1 MIVMEMICASPCI
14 TSMIC
19 FSLEVKYGNMFNT
32 NVHMNRHRVGG
43 RGNATTF
50 PMPWQAILTELLRL
64 EEDNERQVA
73 PDLPKVGEDL
83 KYVVQVLL
91 KTNDEEKR
99 DNLKNFVHQA
109 RVRRHVVVNWI
120 P

>member
-1 MIVMEMICASPCI
+1 MFCMCQVLVGRFCLPCVRDEEPKLPAGALANDMMMFYAPREIYAEQMTVMEMICASPCI

-32 NVHMNRHRVGG
+32 HVHMNRHRVGG

-64 EEDNERQVA
+64 EE
-73 PDLPKVGEDL
+73 GE
-83 KYVVQVLL
+83 
-91 KTNDEEKR
+91 
-99 DNLKNFVHQA
+99 
-109 RVRRHVVVNWI
+109 
-120 P
+120 

>member
-1 MIVMEMICASPCI
+1 
-14 TSMIC
+14 MIC

-50 PMPWQAILTELLRL
+50 PMPWQSILTELLRM
-64 EEDNERQVA
+64 EEDSERQVA
-73 PDLPKVGEDL
+73 PDRPKVGEGFQH
-83 KYVVQVLL
+83 VVQVPLRA
-91 KTNDEEKR
+91 NDEEKR
-99 DNLKNFVHQA
+99 DNLKNFVHPA

>member
-1 MIVMEMICASPCI
+1 MIIFDTSREIYAEQMTVMEMICASPCI

-50 PMPWQAILTELLRL
+50 PMPWQTILAELLRL
-64 EEDNERQVA
+64 KEDSERQVA
-73 PDLPKVGEDL
+73 LDLPKVCDEL
-83 KYVVQVLL
+83 KYIVQEPL
-91 KTNDEEKR
+91 KTNNEQKT
-99 DNLKNFVHQA
+99 
-109 RVRRHVVVNWI
+109 
-120 P
+120 